1 MSKSNH
7 LFDAIFEPTK
17 KSPELFLINNN
28 GEITYSEFH
37 KTINQIANLL
47 IQKGM
52 KPGERVAVQA
62 EKSNLQIALYAAT
75 LKAGGVYLPL
85 NTGYTLSE
93 LEYFIEDSGAKIIVI
108 DKKIEEQ
115 LLASVDKSI
124 TILTLNSDESGSVMD
139 YAKNQDIKFEA
150 IERSPEDLA
159 AILYTSG
166 TTGKSKGAILSH
178 KNLLSNTKVLEEYW
192 KFTKDDVLL
201 HMLPIY
207 HTHGLFVATNLLAY
221 VGGAM
226 IFLPKFDIDQAIEW
240 MSKATTMMGVPTFYT
255 RLLSDQR
262 FDQSLTNHMRLFIS
276 GSAPLLAET
285 HREFED
291 RTGKKILER
300 YGMTETNM
308 CTSNPYDEERIAGT
322 VGLPLPGVELRIAD
336 DQGNEIKQGDIGI
349 IELRGENVFK
359 GYWQM
364 PDKTNDSFRKDGFFI
379 TGDMAKI
386 DHKGYVTIVGRD
398 KDLIIT
404 GGLNVYPKEVETVI
418 DQIETILESAVFAS
432 PHKDFGEAVVAAIVR
447 KNNSLSEI
455 EVKKYLSDKL
465 AKFKQPKK
473 IIFIE
478 NLPRNAMGKVQK
490 AELRKKYKSL
500 FEG

>member
-1 MSKSNH
+1 M
-7 LFDAIFEPTK
+7 
-17 KSPELFLINNN
+17 
-28 GEITYSEFH
+28 
-37 KTINQIANLL
+37 
-47 IQKGM
+47 
-52 KPGERVAVQA
+52 
-62 EKSNLQIALYAAT
+62 
-75 LKAGGVYLPL
+75 
-85 NTGYTLSE
+85 
-93 LEYFIEDSGAKIIVI
+93 
-108 DKKIEEQ
+108 
-115 LLASVDKSI
+115 
-124 TILTLNSDESGSVMD
+124 
-139 YAKNQDIKFEA
+139 
-150 IERSPEDLA
+150 
-159 AILYTSG
+159 
-166 TTGKSKGAILSH
+166 
-178 KNLLSNTKVLEEYW
+178 W
-192 KFTKDDVLL
+192 DVLQN
-201 HMLPIY
+201 
-207 HTHGLFVATNLLAY
+207 FVHLLMYIVFHHLRVVETNRLY
-221 VGGAM
+221 PS
-226 IFLPKFDIDQAIEW
+226 IDPKFDIDQAIEW

-336 DQGNEIKQGDIGI
+336 DQGNEIKQGEIGI

-455 EVKKYLSDKL
+455 EVKKYLSDKSII
-465 AKFKQPKK
+465 K
-473 IIFIE
+473 I
-478 NLPRNAMGKVQK
+478 RNVKCHY
-490 AELRKKYKSL
+490 LSL
-500 FEG
+500 Y

>member
-192 KFTKDDVLL
+192 KFSKDDVLL

-336 DQGNEIKQGDIGI
+336 DQGNEIKQGEIGI

>member
-17 KSPELFLINNN
+17 QSSDLFLINNN
-28 GEITYSEFH
+28 GKITYSEFH

-262 FDQSLTNHMRLFIS
+262 FDKSLTNHMRLFIS

-285 HREFED
+285 HKEFED

-336 DQGNEIKQGDIGI
+336 DQGNEIKQGEIGI

>member
-17 KSPELFLINNN
+17 QSPELFLINNN

-93 LEYFIEDSGAKIIVI
+93 LEYFIEDSGAKIIII

-207 HTHGLFVATNLLAY
+207 RT
-221 VGGAM
+221 
-226 IFLPKFDIDQAIEW
+226 QA
-240 MSKATTMMGVPTFYT
+240 
-255 RLLSDQR
+255 
-262 FDQSLTNHMRLFIS
+262 N
-276 GSAPLLAET
+276 
-285 HREFED
+285 
-291 RTGKKILER
+291 
-300 YGMTETNM
+300 
-308 CTSNPYDEERIAGT
+308 
-322 VGLPLPGVELRIAD
+322 
-336 DQGNEIKQGDIGI
+336 
-349 IELRGENVFK
+349 
-359 GYWQM
+359 
-364 PDKTNDSFRKDGFFI
+364 
-379 TGDMAKI
+379 
-386 DHKGYVTIVGRD
+386 
-398 KDLIIT
+398 
-404 GGLNVYPKEVETVI
+404 
-418 DQIETILESAVFAS
+418 
-432 PHKDFGEAVVAAIVR
+432 
-447 KNNSLSEI
+447 
-455 EVKKYLSDKL
+455 
-465 AKFKQPKK
+465 
-473 IIFIE
+473 
-478 NLPRNAMGKVQK
+478 
-490 AELRKKYKSL
+490 
-500 FEG
+500 

>member
-108 DKKIEEQ
+108 DKKIEGQ

-221 VGGAM
+221 VGGTM
-226 IFLPKFDIDQAIEW
+226 IFLPKFDIDQAIKW

-255 RLLSDQR
+255 RLLNDQR

-336 DQGNEIKQGDIGI
+336 DQGNEIKQGEIGI
-349 IELRGENVFK
+349 IELRGENVFR

>member
-1 MSKSNH
+1 MPKSNH

-17 KSPELFLINNN
+17 QSLELFLINNN

-47 IQKGM
+47 VQKGM
-52 KPGERVAVQA
+52 RPGERVAVQA

-124 TILTLNSDESGSVMD
+124 TILTLNSDESGSFID
-139 YAKNQDIKFEA
+139 YAKSQDIKFEA

-221 VGGAM
+221 VGGSM

-255 RLLSDQR
+255 RLLNDQR
-262 FDQSLTNHMRLFIS
+262 FNQSLTNHMRLFIS

-336 DQGNEIKQGDIGI
+336 DQGNEIKQGEIGI

>member
-1 MSKSNH
+1 MSKSNN
-7 LFDAIFEPTK
+7 LYDDIFEPTK
-17 KSPELFLINNN
+17 QSPELFLINNN

-75 LKAGGVYLPL
+75 IKAGGVYLPL
-85 NTGYTLSE
+85 NTGYTLIE

-124 TILTLNSDESGSVMD
+124 TILTLNSDESGSVMH

-150 IERSPEDLA
+150 IERNPEDLA

-178 KNLLSNTKVLEEYW
+178 KNLLSNTKVLKEYW

-336 DQGNEIKQGDIGI
+336 DQGNEIKQGEIGI

>member
-255 RLLSDQR
+255 RLLNDQR